1 MIDPQRQ
8 WCIQIEVTNACTRAC
23 SNCTRFVGHIA
34 KPFFVSPEQFAVAV
48 DALVDF
54 PTESPPTQRVPHK
67 VVGMIGGEPL
77 LHPQFADLATIM
89 QSIIPRRENRGLWT
103 GLDWRKTKHS
113 ALIER
118 TFGYVNNNQHKS
130 ECRHSPILVAVSD
143 VIPDAAERERLIDNC
158 WLQEM
163 WSATITPK
171 GFFFCEVAGAMDM
184 LFDGPG
190 GLPVEP
196 GCWRR
201 PLEDFRD
208 QIERWCPRCG
218 VPLNLRGRIDH
229 EGIDDIS
236 ESNVERLRSIG
247 SERVASG
254 GYVLHEQA
262 GETTNEPWRYLG

>member
-1 MIDPQRQ
+1 
-8 WCIQIEVTNACTRAC
+8 
-23 SNCTRFVGHIA
+23 
-34 KPFFVSPEQFAVAV
+34 
-48 DALVDF
+48 
-54 PTESPPTQRVPHK
+54 
-67 VVGMIGGEPL
+67 
-77 LHPQFADLATIM
+77 
-89 QSIIPRRENRGLWT
+89 
-103 GLDWRKTKHS
+103 
-113 ALIER
+113 LIER

-130 ECRHSPILVAVSD
+130 ECRHSPILVAISD

-184 LFDGPG
+184 LFGGPG

-201 PLEDFRD
+201 PLEDFRE
-208 QIERWCPRCG
+208 QIERWCSRCG

-236 ESNVERLRSIG
+236 ASNIAELTARHSHRIAAGL
-247 SERVASG
+247 
-254 GYVLHEQA
+254 YKLHGQA
-262 GETTNEPWRYLG
+262 GATTAAPWRYLQ